1 MSVNYKKLGDYIT
14 QRREKNTAINLPICG
29 VCREGLIP
37 PKQQDA
43 DISLYNVFYKNDF
56 IFNPARMELNSITL
70 NTEYDKAI
78 CSSLYEIFY
87 INNTSKLLP
96 EFLFVQLKTDNFVRF
111 CEFQGQGSV
120 REYCRFANISEYPV
134 IVPDIKEQQKIV
146 NTYNA
151 ITKRIKIKQKI
162 NENLEKTAQCLFDK
176 MWESEESLEVEL
188 SELAE
193 LTSSKRVFF
202 DEYVPEGIPF
212 YRGGEITEKRQG
224 IPISNPLYIT
234 EESYNEKIEKYG
246 VPNTGDILITAVGTI
261 GNSYMVTENDK
272 FYFKDGNLIWFRN
285 FQKNSNYIIYDFL
298 NSRQFKNKIEQISI
312 GSTQTALTISGL
324 SKIKI
329 RIPNN
334 ANYHRYI
341 EQSEVILNSVQRNN
355 AELGNLYCL
364 KNILISQISKR

>member
-1 MSVNYKKLGDYIT
+1 MSANYKKLGDYIT

-87 INNTSKLLP
+87 INDTSKLLP

-134 IVPDIKEQQKIV
+134 IVPDLKEQQKIV
-146 NTYNA
+146 DAYNA
-151 ITKRIKIKQKI
+151 ITKRIQIKQKI
-162 NENLEKTAQCLFDK
+162 NENLEKTAQCLFEK
-176 MWESEESLEVEL
+176 MWESDECIEVEL
-188 SELAE
+188 SKLAD

-224 IPISNPLYIT
+224 FPISNPLYIT

-246 VPNTGDILITAVGTI
+246 VPNAGDILITAVGTI

-364 KNILISQISKR
+364 KNIFISQISKR